1 MPTRLAVLRA
11 ATFHTSSA
19 LPAAMVV
26 PWSRPVISP
35 ALCWTAEV
43 PACSKVQ
50 ESFQPPS
57 ALASDG
63 AGSAAQLSIPTSEG
77 AALTPATL
85 VSVVAAAPINK
96 RHNPRQD
103 QTSAK
108 TLGQNPGQNP

>member
-1 MPTRLAVLRA
+1 MPTRLAVLRVAGA
-11 ATFHTSSA
+11 ASTFHTSSA

-35 ALCWTAEV
+35 ASCWTAEV

-63 AGSAAQLSIPTSEG
+63 AGSAVQLSSPTSEG
-77 AALTPATL
+77 AALTPYTRERGGGGADQQTPQPQ
-85 VSVVAAAPINK
+85 ARP
-96 RHNPRQD
+96 NPRPKPQP
-103 QTSAK
+103 K
-108 TLGQNPGQNP
+108 P